1 MKTFAK
7 HLFTLF
13 FVCFAIFLVLEAE
26 DLKNNRYNTL
36 TPQEKWVI
44 EQKGTEAPFSGEY
57 YDFFE
62 KGTYHCKRCN
72 AQLYRSTDKFR
83 SGCGWPSFDDEIA
96 GAIKRVPD
104 ADGRRTEI
112 ICTNC
117 GAHLGH
123 IFFGE
128 QLTNKNTRHCVNSIS
143 LNFVPQEGSHKT
155 KTAYFA
161 GGCFWGVE
169 FYFEKLKGVVSA
181 TSGYMGGTQQN
192 PTYQDVI
199 YRNTGHF
206 EVVEVLYYP
215 QEISYGELTK
225 YFLEIHDPTQTDGQG
240 PDTGWQYLSRIFYKN
255 KQEFNT
261 AQKLLDILET
271 KGYSVATKLLP
282 AKDFW
287 RAEEYHQNYYARQ
300 GTLPYCHRHTKRFDD

>member
-1 MKTFAK
+1 MITFAK

-13 FVCFAIFLVLEAE
+13 FLCFAMFLVLEAE
-26 DLKNNRYNTL
+26 DLKNNKFNTL
-36 TPQEKWVI
+36 TPQEKWVL

-112 ICTNC
+112 ICANC

-128 QLTNKNTRHCVNSIS
+128 ELTNKNTRHCVNSIS

-215 QEISYGELTK
+215 QEISYGELAK

-240 PDTGWQYLSRIFYKN
+240 PDIGYQYLSRIFY
-255 KQEFNT
+255 NT
-261 AQKLLDILET
+261 EAERQTAEDLLNTLRE
-271 KGYSVATKLLP
+271 KGFDVATKLLP
-282 AKDFW
+282 AKEFW
-287 RAEEYHQNYYARQ
+287 EAEEYHQNYYARQ
-300 GTLPYCHRHTKRFDD
+300 RTLPYCHTHSKRFD

>member
-1 MKTFAK
+1 MITFAK

-13 FVCFAIFLVLEAE
+13 FLCFAMFLVLEAE
-26 DLKNNRYNTL
+26 DLKNNKFNTL
-36 TPQEKWVI
+36 TPQEKWVL

-112 ICTNC
+112 ICANC

-169 FYFEKLKGVVSA
+169 FYFEKLKGVVLA

-215 QEISYGELTK
+215 QEISYGELAK

-240 PDTGWQYLSRIFYKN
+240 PDIGYQYLSRIFY
-255 KQEFNT
+255 NT
-261 AQKLLDILET
+261 EAERQTAEDLLNTLRE
-271 KGYSVATKLLP
+271 KGFDVATKLLP
-282 AKDFW
+282 AKEFW
-287 RAEEYHQNYYARQ
+287 EAEEYHQNYYARQ
-300 GTLPYCHRHTKRFDD
+300 RTLPYCHTHSKRFD